1 MFIFYW
7 VLACVFSIFFFVYC
21 VNTDRFNWAT
31 LFSIILIIS
40 SVIFMVNGIKL
51 FCNRSDAENKQVE
64 LEELKTQVDFLLT
77 IKEDNET
84 DTSYQNLL
92 IATLDKYNKKV
103 NYCRKEQESKM
114 YGDFMNWD
122 FCYNYEPI
130 EYNVSIQS
138 INIK

>member
-1 MFIFYW
+1 MYILYW
-7 VLACVFSIFFFVYC
+7 ALACILSILFFMYC

-40 SVIFMVNGIKL
+40 SVISITNGLML
-51 FCNRSDAENKQVE
+51 FCNRSNTENKQAE
-64 LEELKTQVDFLLT
+64 LEELKTQIDFLLT

-84 DTSYQNLL
+84 NISYQNLL
-92 IATLDKYNKKV
+92 IDTLDKYNKKV

-122 FCYNYEPI
+122 FCYNYELI
-130 EYNVSIQS
+130 EYNLSIQS

>member
-1 MFIFYW
+1 MYILYW
-7 VLACVFSIFFFVYC
+7 ALACVLSILLFVYC
-21 VNTDRFNWAT
+21 INTDRFNRAT
-31 LFSIILIIS
+31 LLLIILLIASIISIVNVII
-40 SVIFMVNGIKL
+40 L
-51 FCNRSDAENKQVE
+51 FCNKSDTENKQIE
-64 LEELKTQVDFLLT
+64 LEELKTQVDFLLA

-84 DTSYQNLL
+84 DISYQNLL
-92 IATLDKYNKKV
+92 IDTLDKYNKKV

-114 YGDFMNWD
+114 YGNFMNWD

>member
-1 MFIFYW
+1 MYILYW
-7 VLACVFSIFFFVYC
+7 TLACVLSILFFVYC

-31 LFSIILIIS
+31 LFSIIVIVAGAIFIS
-40 SVIFMVNGIKL
+40 NGIFL
-51 FCNRSDAENKQVE
+51 FANRVEAENKQTE
-64 LEELKTQVDFLLT
+64 LEELKTQVDFLLA

-122 FCYNYEPI
+122 FCYDYEPI
-130 EYNVSIQS
+130 EYDVSIQ
-138 INIK
+138 NITVK

>member
-1 MFIFYW
+1 MHILFW
-7 VLACVFSIFFFVYC
+7 ALACVLSILFFVC
-21 VNTDRFNWAT
+21 CINTDRFNWAT
-31 LFSIILIIS
+31 LFSIILIIA
-40 SVIFMVNGIKL
+40 SVISIVNGINL

-84 DTSYQNLL
+84 DISYQNLL
-92 IATLDKYNKKV
+92 IDTLDKYNKKV
-103 NYCRKEQESKM
+103 NYCREEQESKM

>member
-1 MFIFYW
+1 MHILYW
-7 VLACVFSIFFFVYC
+7 TLACVLSVLFFVYC
-21 VNTDRFNWAT
+21 ANIDRYNWAT
-31 LFSIILIIS
+31 LFIIILLIAGIIS
-40 SVIFMVNGIKL
+40 IGNGIIL
-51 FCNRSDAENKQVE
+51 FCNRSDAENKQAE
-64 LEELKTQVDFLLT
+64 LEELKTQVDFLLA

-92 IATLDKYNKKV
+92 IDTLDKYNNKV